1 MTASVCL
8 GSWVPRTLNRHGRPG
23 SRRIRSLAAVPMA
36 VRLRRLS
43 FLSWIAANV
52 AATFVATSWLKRWLC
67 SRCSGRSL
75 PRAAY

>member
-36 VRLRRLS
+36 VRLRHLS

-52 AATFVATSWLKRWLC
+52 AATFVATSWLKRWL
-67 SRCSGRSL
+67 
-75 PRAAY
+75 